1 MHVATL
7 GAESYSQQQS
17 GGRSSSSGAAGG
29 ASATGAIGGH
39 QTSGDG
45 GQQVTHPARP
55 RSEPG
60 GERSYSARHHE
71 SRGGRGGYSGRG
83 GSHGG
88 RGRGEHHHSDRDHFG
103 RWSAGGHGGVDSSGG
118 RGRGG
123 RGAAHRGGR
132 AAGSSMGAGRGD
144 SYQAMATVQ
153 RSNSAGILH
162 TAAAHTGGYY
172 YTHTGQAIY
181 YPPPALAPNAVSP
194 DALKE
199 SVKKQMEYY
208 FSVEN
213 LTRDFFLRGKMDTQ
227 GWIPLT
233 TVAGFNR
240 VRMLTPDL
248 VVVTEALAGSTVV
261 EFSPDLLRIRAKESP
276 QQWVLP
282 GAVEAGAAAAS
293 SSGSAAGAGAAAGGG
308 SGETEAKAG
317 EGASSSS
324 SSQQQQG
331 GEQSTSSS
339 GKEASPSGSSKL
351 NSDAVVFAFPSKAT
365 VAAAAVAAGSSPQ
378 IRVVGSPGKPAA
390 RGAAERAAVDNEPAT
405 PVLGKK
411 PVASVGVGA
420 MLGQQLFAG
429 GSGGSPVAAAAA
441 AGGDEELEL
450 HEEDLF
456 EMDEDREEV
465 KETGDVMT
473 DHEVA
478 KLIVVTSGKKVPK
491 GRFDDSLINDGLALY
506 QQELSSASK
515 GKRGDRRGDRG
526 DKGGDHHHGKE
537 HVGGRPPRGPHGSM
551 PKQHGFFPSSYSR
564 SSGRVGSYSNRQG
577 LLGESPPSNH
587 VGWLMGTTPPELNG
601 LYGSSPLG
609 GGSGGRRSGGVGS
622 WGQHAGVLGS
632 SPRGHSAASLGT
644 SQPLP
649 KIQHP
654 SHALLEENGFRQMKY
669 FKYHKRCIEERAAKG
684 IGQSEEMNTLFR
696 FWCYFLRNR

>member
-1 MHVATL
+1 
-7 GAESYSQQQS
+7 
-17 GGRSSSSGAAGG
+17 
-29 ASATGAIGGH
+29 
-39 QTSGDG
+39 
-45 GQQVTHPARP
+45 
-55 RSEPG
+55 
-60 GERSYSARHHE
+60 
-71 SRGGRGGYSGRG
+71 
-83 GSHGG
+83 
-88 RGRGEHHHSDRDHFG
+88 
-103 RWSAGGHGGVDSSGG
+103 
-118 RGRGG
+118 
-123 RGAAHRGGR
+123 
-132 AAGSSMGAGRGD
+132 
-144 SYQAMATVQ
+144 MATVQ

-172 YTHTGQAIY
+172 YTPTGQAIY

-208 FSVEN
+208 FSMEN

-248 VVVTEALAGSTVV
+248 VVVTEALAGSAVV
-261 EFSPDLLRIRAKESP
+261 ELSPDLLRIRAKENP

-282 GAVEAGAAAAS
+282 GAVEAGVAAASTAMAAEAAASGATDVKGAGEAAAAAAGSS
-293 SSGSAAGAGAAAGGG
+293 SSGN
-308 SGETEAKAG
+308 
-317 EGASSSS
+317 SSHH
-324 SSQQQQG
+324 QQQQG
-331 GEQSTSSS
+331 GEQAASSS
-339 GKEASPSGSSKL
+339 SGGGKEASPSTGSKL
-351 NSDAVVFAFPSKAT
+351 NSDAAEFAFPSKAT
-365 VAAAAVAAGSSPQ
+365 VEAAAVAAGSSPQ
-378 IRVVGSPGKPAA
+378 RRVLGSPGKPSGRGSPAA
-390 RGAAERAAVDNEPAT
+390 AGKAGADNEPAT
-405 PVLGKK
+405 PVLGKR

-420 MLGQQLFAG
+420 LMQQQLFAG
-429 GSGGSPVAAAAA
+429 GSGSSPVAAAAA
-441 AGGDEELEL
+441 GGGADEELEL

-465 KETGDVMT
+465 KDTGDVMT

-478 KLIVVTSGKKVPK
+478 KLIVVTSAKKTPK
-491 GRFDDSLINDGLALY
+491 GQLDDNLINDGLALY

-515 GKRGDRRGDRG
+515 GKHKERRGDKG
-526 DKGGDHHHGKE
+526 DRGGDHHHGRE
-537 HVGGRPPRGPHGSM
+537 HQGGRPPRGPHGSM

-564 SSGRVGSYSNRQG
+564 SSGRVGSYGHRQG

-601 LYGSSPLG
+601 LFGSSPLG
-609 GGSGGRRSGGVGS
+609 GGSGGRRSGGGS
-622 WGQHAGVLGS
+622 WGANVGAVLGS
-632 SPRGHSAASLGT
+632 SPRGHPAASLGT

-654 SHALLEENGFRQMKY
+654 SHALLEENGFKQMKY